1 MESVLI
7 LSRSNNKK
15 LVISRQR
22 GKRNVQIVI
31 FCLKNVGVD
40 GEEYEKN
47 VTFVGKCVSIFLL
60 HALGNLKITGL
71 LTFKG

>member
-1 MESVLI
+1 M
-7 LSRSNNKK
+7 
-15 LVISRQR
+15 
-22 GKRNVQIVI
+22 QIVV
-31 FCLKNVGVD
+31 FCLKNVGAD

-47 VTFVGKCVSIFLL
+47 VIFVGKSVSIFLL